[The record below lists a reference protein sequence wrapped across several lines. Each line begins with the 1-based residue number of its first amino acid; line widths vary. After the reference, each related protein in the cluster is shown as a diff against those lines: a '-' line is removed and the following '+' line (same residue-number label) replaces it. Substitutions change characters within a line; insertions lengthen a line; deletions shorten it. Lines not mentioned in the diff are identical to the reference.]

1 MAAREENCNHLG
13 SDWHGPPTVKDIV
26 LSDIRFVIFLTGI
39 PPQSKSLGIRVF
51 LGLKPESDDGDEFKV

>member
-26 LSDIRFVIFLTGI
+26 LSDIRLLLLLIFFDWDPALIQTIGDSGI
-39 PPQSKSLGIRVF
+39 FGLETRVR
-51 LGLKPESDDGDEFKV
+51 